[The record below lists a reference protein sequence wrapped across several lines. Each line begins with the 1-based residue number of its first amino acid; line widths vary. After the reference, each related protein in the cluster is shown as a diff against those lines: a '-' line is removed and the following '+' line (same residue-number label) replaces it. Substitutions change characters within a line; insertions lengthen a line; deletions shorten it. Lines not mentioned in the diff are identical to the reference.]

1 MEIVVTGI
9 GLVSALGDRD
19 QTWQAILDGQT
30 GVSLA
35 QPFTEL
41 PPRPLAM
48 VADQPADLHGLL
60 KDAAIAALTDAK
72 LTPTLP
78 DCGVVIGSSRS
89 HQVQWEGWARR
100 QRGESVTVEPLPWLE
115 TLPHM
120 PAIAAARW
128 LGATGTVLA
137 PMAAC
142 ATGLWAI
149 ARGYELIRSGQCQQ
163 VLAGAV
169 ETPITPLTMAG
180 FDRMGALASTGAYP
194 FDRQRQGLVLGE
206 GAALLVLETAE
217 LARQR
222 HVQPYG
228 RILGFGL
235 TADGYHVSAPEL
247 GGGAAISAV
256 QHCLRHSGLPPGA
269 IDYIHAHG
277 TATVLNDRNE
287 AQLIQHLFPDSVQV
301 SSSKGAIG
309 HTIGASGSL
318 GAAFCLLA
326 LRHQICP
333 PCVGLTDPEFP
344 VNLVR
349 VGTSS
354 QSPLHHTLCF
364 SFGFGGQNAAIALA
378 TA

>member
-19 QTWQAILDGQT
+19 QTWEAMLAGQT
-30 GVSLA
+30 GIRVA
-35 QPFTEL
+35 HPFPEL

-48 VADQPADLHGLL
+48 VADQSADLNGLL
-60 KDAAIAALTDAK
+60 KDAAIAALTDAN
-72 LTPTLP
+72 LAPPLP

-89 HQVQWEGWARR
+89 HQVQWETWGRM
-100 QRGESVTVEPLPWLE
+100 QHGQSEPVQPLPWLE

-128 LGATGTVLA
+128 LGATGMVLA

-149 ARGYELIRSGQCQQ
+149 ARGYELIRSGQCQR

-169 ETPITPLTMAG
+169 ETPITPLTIAG

-222 HVQPYG
+222 QIQPYG
-228 RILGFGL
+228 RLLGFGL

-247 GGGAAISAV
+247 GGGAAIAAV
-256 QHCLRHSGLPPGA
+256 QHCLNRSRLQPEA

-277 TATVLNDRNE
+277 TATPLNDRNE
-287 AQLIQHLFPDSVQV
+287 AQLIQHVFPDSVRV

-309 HTIGASGSL
+309 HTIGASGAL

-326 LRHQICP
+326 LRQQRCP
-333 PCVGLTDPEFP
+333 PNVGLTDPEFP
-344 VNLVR
+344 LNLVR
-349 VGTSS
+349 VGTSPS
-354 QSPLHHTLCF
+354 LLQHILCF
-364 SFGFGGQNAAIALA
+364 SFGFGGQNAVLA
-378 TA
+378 MGTA